1 MKLTFTNW
9 NISKNF
15 FILGRRMRKFSL
27 HLQSDCSL
35 AGQHTGATTKSRT
48 RKQYMAMAVETWRS
62 VECLRVGQPGVAAQS
77 GHGQGPRG
85 SRIDL
90 KCY

>member
-1 MKLTFTNW
+1 MKKNVRTLGICKPSKKKMKLTFTNW

-48 RKQYMAMAVETWRS
+48 RNQYMVMAVETGEAWS
-62 VECLRVGQPGVAAQS
+62 VSEWGNLE
-77 GHGQGPRG
+77 
-85 SRIDL
+85 
-90 KCY
+90 